1 MQQTLEDGR
10 KAREE
15 TMKATAD
22 ATVIEYVTQSD
33 AYRNR
38 LVREHAG
45 SWNGP
50 HICQSVKKIADIC
63 SAYRC
68 SQRLRW
74 PCGSQDFEEDQI

>member
-10 KAREE
+10 EGREE

-50 HICQSVKKIADIC
+50 HIC
-63 SAYRC
+63 
-68 SQRLRW
+68 
-74 PCGSQDFEEDQI
+74 